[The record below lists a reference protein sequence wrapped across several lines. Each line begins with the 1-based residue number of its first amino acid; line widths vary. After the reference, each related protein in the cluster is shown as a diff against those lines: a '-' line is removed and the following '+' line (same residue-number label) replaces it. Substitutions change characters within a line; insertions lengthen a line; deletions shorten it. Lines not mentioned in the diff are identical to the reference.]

1 MKKIII
7 VIPARYASKR
17 FPGKPLAK
25 ILGIPMIVRVAT
37 IAKKVKGI
45 NAIIIATDDKKIVKV
60 CKKYNLEYLMTSK
73 NCLTG
78 TDRLSEV
85 AKKIKADVYVNLQG
99 DEPLV
104 LQNDIKKVIKEKIL
118 HNDQVICGYTKLKK
132 DEHESDNSI
141 PKVVFNKEKYL
152 IYISRSAVPGSK
164 KKHSHYYKQVC
175 IYAFNRKELMQFS
188 KQKKK
193 GIIEEIEDIELLRYF
208 DLNKKIKMVKV
219 SGNSIA
225 VDYPKDVRRVEKI
238 LEQNNR

>member
-45 NAIIIATDDKKIVKV
+45 NAIVIATDDKKIVKV

-132 DEHESDNSI
+132 DEYESDNSI

-152 IYISRSAVPGSK
+152 MYISRSAVPGSK

-193 GIIEEIEDIELLRYF
+193 GNY
-208 DLNKKIKMVKV
+208 
-219 SGNSIA
+219 
-225 VDYPKDVRRVEKI
+225 RR
-238 LEQNNR
+238 N